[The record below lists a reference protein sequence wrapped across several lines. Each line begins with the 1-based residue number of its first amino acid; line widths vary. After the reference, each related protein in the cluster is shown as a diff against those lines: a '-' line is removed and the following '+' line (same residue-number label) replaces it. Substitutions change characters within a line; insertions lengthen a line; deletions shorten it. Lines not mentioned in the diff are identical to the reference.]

1 MDELELEFELHPQL
15 AADCIVLGD
24 FPLCRL
30 LLMNDANYPWFI
42 LVPRR
47 AGATEIYHLP
57 EDERCQMIHE
67 SSFLAENLADI
78 FAARKMNVASLG
90 NMVPQ
95 LHIHHVVRQES
106 DPAWP
111 GPIWGKVPVQPY
123 TDDQIHEIR
132 HKVEVLLS
140 NTGEV
145 NITPESEG

>member
-47 AGATEIYHLP
+47 AGATEIYHLS
-57 EDERCQMIHE
+57 EDERCRMIHE

-111 GPIWGKVPVQPY
+111 SPIWGKVPVQPY

-145 NITPESEG
+145 NITPESED

>member
-47 AGATEIYHLP
+47 AGATEIYHLT
-57 EDERCQMIHE
+57 EAERCQMIHE

-95 LHIHHVVRQES
+95 LHVHHVVRQE
-106 DPAWP
+106 DDAAWP
-111 GPIWGKVPVQPY
+111 GPIWGKVSVKPY
-123 TDDQIHEIR
+123 TDEQVHEIR

-145 NITPESEG
+145 LLAPEDS

>member
-15 AADCIVLGD
+15 AQDCILLGE

-30 LLMNDANYPWFI
+30 LLINDANYPWFV

-47 AGATEIYHLP
+47 AGVSEIYHLSS
-57 EDERCQMIHE
+57 DDQVQLMRE
-67 SSFLAENLADI
+67 SCFLAENLADT

-95 LHIHHVVRQES
+95 LHLHHIVRFEK

-111 GPIWGKVPVQPY
+111 GPVWGKLPARSY
-123 TDDQIHEIR
+123 TDEQVGDIR
-132 HKVEVLLS
+132 TKLQSLMSGELS
-140 NTGEV
+140 FV
-145 NITPESEG
+145 PQPV

>member
-15 AADCIVLGD
+15 AQDCVVLGD

-47 AGATEIYHLP
+47 AGVSEYYHLSA
-57 EDERCQMIHE
+57 EEQGQLMRE
-67 SSFLAENLADI
+67 SCFLAENLADS
-78 FAARKMNVASLG
+78 FAARKMNIASLG

-95 LHIHHVVRQES
+95 LHIHHVVRYED

-111 GPIWGKVPVQPY
+111 APVWGKAPACAY
-123 TDDQIHEIR
+123 TAEQIDEIR
-132 HKVEVLLS
+132 QKLQVLMS
-140 NTGEV
+140 NEIQFLTGR
-145 NITPESEG
+145 S

>member
-15 AADCIVLGD
+15 AQDCILLGD

-47 AGATEIYHLP
+47 AGVSEIYHLSV
-57 EDERCQMIHE
+57 EDQVQLMHE

-95 LHIHHVVRQES
+95 LHLHHIVRYES
-106 DPAWP
+106 DAAWP
-111 GPIWGKVPVQPY
+111 GPVWGRHPARAYSDVEVA
-123 TDDQIHEIR
+123 EIR
-132 HKVEVLLS
+132 QKIDVLMS
-140 NTGEV
+140 
-145 NITPESEG
+145 SEMTRTSEPA

>member
-15 AADCIVLGD
+15 AQDCIPLGE

-30 LLMNDANYPWFI
+30 LLINDANYPWFV

-47 AGATEIYHLP
+47 ADVSEIYHLSS
-57 EDERCQMIHE
+57 EDQAQLMRE
-67 SSFLAENLADI
+67 SCFLAENLADS

-95 LHIHHVVRQES
+95 LHLHHIVRFEK

-111 GPIWGKVPVQPY
+111 GPVWGKLPARSY
-123 TDDQIHEIR
+123 TDEQINDIR
-132 HKVEVLLS
+132 TKLQSLMSGELS
-140 NTGEV
+140 FV
-145 NITPESEG
+145 PQSA

>member
-15 AADCIVLGD
+15 AQDCIPLGE

-30 LLMNDANYPWFI
+30 LLINDANYPWFV

-47 AGATEIYHLP
+47 AGVSEIYHLSS
-57 EDERCQMIHE
+57 EDQMQLMRE
-67 SSFLAENLADI
+67 SCFLAENLADT

-95 LHIHHVVRQES
+95 LHLHHIVRFEN

-111 GPIWGKVPVQPY
+111 GPVWGKLPASSYSTEQVRDLRTKLQA
-123 TDDQIHEIR
+123 
-132 HKVEVLLS
+132 LMS
-140 NTGEV
+140 GELGFV
-145 NITPESEG
+145 SQHP